1 MKQTILTRES
11 SAVEIRRYFMAV
23 LKLSKS
29 DQEFPVNLDDVY
41 PLVYNK
47 KSDAVDVLQKTFI

>member
-11 SAVEIRRYFMAV
+11 STVEIRRYFMAV

-29 DQEFPVNLDDVY
+29 DQEFPVSLDEVQQEIGCRRCLAENIHARY
-41 PLVYNK
+41 
-47 KSDAVDVLQKTFI
+47 

>member
-11 SAVEIRRYFMAV
+11 STVEIRRYFMAV

-29 DQEFPVNLDDVY
+29 DQEFPVNLDEVI
-41 PLVYNK
+41 L
-47 KSDAVDVLQKTFI
+47 